1 MGKEMPTR
9 VACKKEK
16 GGWWV
21 GEKNSRSVCSS
32 ETNSQKPEK
41 WEFLSIYWYPIFKS
55 QNSQTSGEKI
65 DWALYCARMEI
76 MENAGSHRVCSSKW
90 PLSYAAELRKS
101 YGPPCPLLRQSHFA
115 CAILSVA
122 IPSLVSHLSS
132 KVGIHYHPWLIEIYV
147 SKSHVW
153 RVNGFPY
160 NNRDVSTSFSTPVYA
175 KYRSYKT
182 MVWNVR
188 LGHWYED

>member
-1 MGKEMPTR
+1 MEKEMPTR

-16 GGWWV
+16 RGWWV

-122 IPSLVSHLSS
+122 IPSHASHLSS
-132 KVGIHYHPWLIEIYV
+132 KVGILYHPWPLIIMV
-147 SKSHVW
+147 L
-153 RVNGFPY
+153 
-160 NNRDVSTSFSTPVYA
+160 SFNLLKLWIFQWESPNV
-175 KYRSYKT
+175 
-182 MVWNVR
+182 MV
-188 LGHWYED
+188 LISIFLTDGSIQ